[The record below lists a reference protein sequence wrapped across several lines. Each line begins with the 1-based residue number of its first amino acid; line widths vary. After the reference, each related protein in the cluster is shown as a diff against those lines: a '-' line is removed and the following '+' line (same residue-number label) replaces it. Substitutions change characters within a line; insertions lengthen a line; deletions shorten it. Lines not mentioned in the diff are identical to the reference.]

1 MTGRRDP
8 RLIAQR
14 QAAALDLNAHRWGA
28 AGPKA
33 KGRAARNGRSR
44 SHQPI
49 SVPAVANFHTATPR
63 AELRPDRTWYSIS
76 NEITGGAVDVWIYDE
91 IGWFGITAQEFVL
104 ELATVQAGQLNIH
117 LNSPGGEVFDGIA
130 IYNALVSHP
139 AKVHVTVDALAASIA
154 SVIAMAG
161 DTLTMGRHSQLMIH
175 EPYGMCVGNAADMAV
190 MIEQLDRCAD
200 NIASVYA
207 DRAGGTVEAWREAMR
222 EESWYTGAE
231 AVAAGLAD
239 QVVANPRGGDDTS
252 GEPEEAEQ
260 VAARWDLSVFN
271 YAGRDEAPRPDL
283 TVRSRRTKAHTTET
297 EPDPA
302 VEPQTDP
309 PPDPAPEPRPP
320 ADPDP
325 CDQVPDFS
333 DLADPLA
340 AVFAAIHTPDLPE
353 FDPEMFSQTQKE
365 AVL

>member
-14 QAAALDLNAHRWGA
+14 QAAALDLNAHRWGR
-28 AGPKA
+28 AGVQA

-49 SVPAVANFHTATPR
+49 SVPAVDAFHTATPR
-63 AELRPDRTWYSIS
+63 AELRPDRTWYAIS

-104 ELATVQAGQLNIH
+104 ELATVQAGQLNVH

-175 EPYGMCVGNAADMAV
+175 EPYGMCLGNAADMAT

-200 NIASVYA
+200 NIAGVYA
-207 DRAGGTVEAWREAMR
+207 DRAGGSVDAWREAMR
-222 EESWYTGAE
+222 AETWYTGAE
-231 AVAAGLAD
+231 AVTAGLAD
-239 QVVANPRGGDDTS
+239 EVVANPRGETA
-252 GEPEEAEQ
+252 EPEGVEE
-260 VAARWDLSVFN
+260 VAARWDLSVFA
-271 YAGRDEAPRPDL
+271 YAGRAEAPRPDL
-283 TVRSRRTKAHTTET
+283 TVRSKRAKAHTTT
-297 EPDPA
+297 VPDP
-302 VEPQTDP
+302 EPAPDPPADP
-309 PPDPAPEPRPP
+309 PPPAPEPPAAEPP
-320 ADPDP
+320 AGPDP

-333 DLADPLA
+333 DLADPLDAVIA
-340 AVFAAIHTPDLPE
+340 AFQPPV
-353 FDPEMFSQTQKE
+353 FDPEMFSQTMKE
-365 AVL
+365 ARS